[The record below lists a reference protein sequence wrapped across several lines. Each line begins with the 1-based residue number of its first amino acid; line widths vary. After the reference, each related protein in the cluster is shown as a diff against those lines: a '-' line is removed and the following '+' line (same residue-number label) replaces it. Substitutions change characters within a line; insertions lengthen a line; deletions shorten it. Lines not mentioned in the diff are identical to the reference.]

1 MFEADQFYN
10 DQIIAHLPCKTP
22 NTESLGNCQ
31 ESRQAVLLYAH
42 FTVIDELQNP
52 HQVWVTDVPEKE
64 VHLIRKWSATTWE
77 E

>member
-52 HQVWVTDVPEKE
+52 HQV
-64 VHLIRKWSATTWE
+64 
-77 E
+77 